1 MISALDI
8 YDLYRGKL
16 YPIRRVEGGISCVDG
31 YRNSEHITK
40 EYLEFNEYGVVYRKI
55 ALSISNHSNVDCN
68 QFFVHIKKLIQQV
81 VNLYKQCE
89 YLGNIEIS
97 IQLQEVLG
105 KVLIDSRG
113 RNYREEITGNLD
125 AETECFD
132 TEVFASKQCLARDIE
147 SEETRKD
154 IVEDLM
160 CQLLWA
166 FNVPIDNPNVI
177 KKIRK
182 RIERE
187 FS

>member
-1 MISALDI
+1 M
-8 YDLYRGKL
+8 
-16 YPIRRVEGGISCVDG
+16 
-31 YRNSEHITK
+31 H
-40 EYLEFNEYGVVYRKI
+40 
-55 ALSISNHSNVDCN
+55 
-68 QFFVHIKKLIQQV
+68 
-81 VNLYKQCE
+81 
-89 YLGNIEIS
+89 
-97 IQLQEVLG
+97 EVLG

-187 FS
+187 IS